1 MKVSELLADLKNRAD
16 QAQII
21 MVESDAPDNPLTI
34 ESVVGGNEK
43 SVILM
48 GKSTRAG
55 LHPLI
60 EASMREAGQ
69 IHTHKIFKSAMQPG
83 KFQVSI
89 DGLTLMSH
97 FDTET
102 NARDFIM
109 GFRFGFAAGVGS
121 TPATA
126 VDR

>member
-1 MKVSELLADLKNRAD
+1 MKVHELFADLTNRHQD
-16 QAQII
+16 AQLLVI
-21 MVESDAPDNPLTI
+21 ESDAADSAFTI

-43 SVILM
+43 SVILI
-48 GKSTRAG
+48 GKSTRVG

-89 DGLTLMSH
+89 DGQ
-97 FDTET
+97 D
-102 NARDFIM
+102 AR
-109 GFRFGFAAGVGS
+109 
-121 TPATA
+121 
-126 VDR
+126 